1 MSQSSV
7 LIISAEASSVLY
19 AQRILESWAKSGKKL
34 NVFGVGSNEMEKL
47 GFRRL
52 GKSEDMAVVGAA
64 EIIEHYSAIKKVF
77 NQILAEVDRL
87 RPKVAILL
95 DYPEF
100 NLRLAKEL
108 KKRNIPVVYYISPQI
123 WAWRK
128 GRVTQMRDFCDRV
141 LVLFP
146 FEMEFY
152 RKNQERKQ

>member
-1 MSQSSV
+1 MPAV
-7 LIISAEASSVLY
+7 LMISAEASSVLY
-19 AQRILESWAKSGKKL
+19 AQRILELWKQQDRSVDA
-34 NVFGVGSNEMEKL
+34 FGVGSNEMEAF

-52 GKSEDMAVVGAA
+52 GKSENMAVVGAA
-64 EIIEHYSAIKKVF
+64 EVIEHYSAIKKVF
-77 NQILAEVDRL
+77 NEVLAEVDRVN
-87 RPKVAILL
+87 PKVAVLL

-146 FEMEFY
+146 FEMDFY
-152 RKNQERKQ
+152 KKSG

>member
-1 MSQSSV
+1 MTAPSV
-7 LIISAEASSVLY
+7 LMISAEASSVLY
-19 AQRILESWAKSGKKL
+19 AQRILEHWKNQGKPIDA
-34 NVFGVGSNEMEKL
+34 FGVGSQEMQSL

-52 GKSEDMAVVGAA
+52 GKSEEMAVVGAA

-77 NQILAEVDRL
+77 NEVLREVDRCQ
-87 RPKVAILL
+87 PKVAILL

-108 KKRNIPVVYYISPQI
+108 KKRNIPVIYYISPQI

-128 GRVTQMRDFCDRV
+128 GRVVQMKELCDRV

-146 FEMEFY
+146 FEITY
-152 RKNQERKQ
+152 